1 MEKID
6 RPPSTDN
13 FGKSQPF
20 RINEQTFNKLVIVLT
35 DNWVKYL
42 NIKNQQYSPIFVILP
57 VCFESKLECLNLVF
71 RNSSK
76 KQAYLSSIFT

>member
-42 NIKNQQYSPIFVILP
+42 NIKN
-57 VCFESKLECLNLVF
+57 
-71 RNSSK
+71 
-76 KQAYLSSIFT
+76 